1 MSDPQK
7 KALEDA
13 MKNVVAHLRVTKV
26 VCTRSVKGRQGD
38 NYVGF
43 SAAWDSTQDDAGGAA
58 DLSGAQGEK
67 DTRLAAKQGMTLG
80 EARMAALVLGMQAD
94 LSAHDHAM
102 AGCNL
107 PPDQHSGATQAI
119 KHNYMKLMADRLA
132 KSEPTQAPVT
142 EGQDG

>member
-1 MSDPQK
+1 MSDPAK
-7 KALEDA
+7 KALEDTIR
-13 MKNVVAHLRVTKV
+13 NLTAHLRVTKV

-67 DTRLAAKQGMTLG
+67 DTRLAAAQGMTLG

-107 PPDQHSGATQAI
+107 PPEQHSGATQAI
-119 KHNYMKLMADRLA
+119 KHNYMKLMAERLA
-132 KSEPTQAPVT
+132 KTEAQQAKAA
-142 EGQDG
+142 EGGNG